1 MENNIHHAGCVG
13 EKLKESGFNVSVV
26 SDKDQV
32 EHIFLKEKPHIL
44 LLDINISQ
52 RKEIEL
58 IQFVKKY
65 DKNFP
70 IVIYS
75 ACSDTETVIKL
86 IEAGVVDYIYKSDSI
101 KILIAKLNSIYKR
114 HYNPVL
120 MPEFYRLSE
129 ITTFDYKAGVL
140 SINNVSVKLRPM
152 DCCLLKLLSCR
163 LNEWADADYLSM
175 GMWHV
180 HDKVNELRRYMLRLR
195 RILKADSSLEVENKW
210 GGFYRLKN

>member
-13 EKLKESGFNVSVV
+13 EKLKESGFNVSIV

-70 IVIYS
+70 IIIYN
-75 ACSDTETVIKL
+75 ACPDSETVIEL
-86 IEAGVVDYIYKSDSI
+86 IEAGVVDYIYKSDSV
-101 KILIAKLNSIYKR
+101 KILIAKLNSIYKQ
-114 HYNPVL
+114 HYNSAL
-120 MPEFYRLSE
+120 IPEICRLSD
-129 ITTFDYKAGVL
+129 ITTFDYKTGVIF
-140 SINNVSVKLRPM
+140 INNESVKLRPM
-152 DCCLLKLLSCR
+152 DCCLLKLLSGR

-180 HDKVNELRRYMLRLR
+180 HDKGNELRRYMLCLR
-195 RILKADSSLEVENKW
+195 KILKADSSLEVENKW